1 MTIIRKANNGFWN
14 NANSRSTEWVGSLQ
28 KSVPGETL
36 ARFERAE
43 AAHKNGLESAPFF
56 VGAVLAGNMV
66 RLGGCEFFSFFFSSS
81 LFEEGEW
88 EGFLLTK

>member
-66 RLGGCEFFSFFFSSS
+66 RLGGCEFFSFFF
-81 LFEEGEW
+81 LLR
-88 EGFLLTK
+88 FLRRGNGKGSC